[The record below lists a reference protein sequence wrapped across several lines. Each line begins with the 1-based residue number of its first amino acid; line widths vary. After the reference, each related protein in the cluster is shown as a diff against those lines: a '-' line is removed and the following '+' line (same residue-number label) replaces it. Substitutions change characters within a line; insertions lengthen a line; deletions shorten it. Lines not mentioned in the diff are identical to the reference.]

1 MLDLAVSFPD
11 VVLAIHIVAVIV
23 GFGASFTYPVLHAVI
38 QRTDA
43 RALPALHRAQIAV
56 GQRITGPALGVIVL
70 AGLYLANHDHAF
82 GQFWVLWAIAAAI
95 VIGILGALV
104 IRPITERQLELAELE
119 LAERDLASIG
129 PDAKAALSPEYLA
142 QSRRVTAIGWTISLL
157 VLLTVFDMVIKPFG

>member
-104 IRPITERQLELAELE
+104 IRPITERQLELAE
-119 LAERDLASIG
+119 RDLASIG

-142 QSRRVTAIGWTISLL
+142 QSRGVTAIGWTISLL

>member
-23 GFGASFTYPVLHAVI
+23 GFGASFAYPVLHAVI

-82 GQFWVLWAIAAAI
+82 GQFWVLWGIAAAI
-95 VIGILGALV
+95 VIGVLGALV
-104 IRPITERQLELAELE
+104 IRPITERQLE